1 MKKRISILALVT
13 FCIITAVVTFL
24 CTSASERNR
33 FKTKYNE
40 YIDSFAPYNKLFEI
54 DEYVRNNF
62 VGEIDDDVL
71 VETLCNAYFA
81 GLGDRFSMYH
91 TKEQMDEITLSGD
104 GKLVGI
110 GIVVAFDIDRDCFY
124 VQRVMKDTP
133 AEKGGI
139 KIGDYISAVDGTEVN
154 ADNQN
159 DCINLVGNGE
169 EGSKVTLTLLRDSG
183 EVDLEITREV
193 VRTQDV
199 FVDYLEDDLEDGIA
213 LITIRSFEGNV
224 AADFIAAMLE
234 AEQKGIKGYI
244 FDVRG
249 NPGGD
254 LQVICNVLDYI
265 LPEGPIIRVKNAD
278 DEIVYQP
285 VSDSRELNAP
295 VAVIT
300 NGSTASAA
308 ELFAAAIRDYE
319 KGILVGTKT
328 YGKGTMQH
336 IIQLEDGSG
345 LRLSCYYYDPPK
357 GENYNGKGILPD
369 INIELDEYQST
380 HMHLLNEHTDPQIK
394 TAKEELLKIIKGDK

>member
-24 CTSASERNR
+24 CTSAFQRNA
-33 FKTKYNE
+33 FKAQYNE
-40 YIDSFAPYNKLFEI
+40 YIDSFAPYNKFFEI
-54 DEYVRNNF
+54 DQYVRSNY

-91 TKEQMDEITLSGD
+91 SKEQMDEITLSGE

-110 GIVVAFDIDRDCFY
+110 GIVVAFDIDHDCFY

-133 AEKGGI
+133 AEKSGM
-139 KIGDYISAVDGTEVN
+139 KIGDYISAVNGTQVN
-154 ADNQN
+154 ANNQN
-159 DCINLVGNGE
+159 DCINLVASGE
-169 EGSKVTLTLLRDSG
+169 EGSKVTLTLLRDG
-183 EVDLEITREV
+183 GTFDLEITREV
-193 VRTQDV
+193 VRAQDV
-199 FVDYLEDDLEDGIA
+199 FVDYLEDDIA
-213 LITIRSFEGNV
+213 LVTIRSFEGNV

-234 AEQKGIKGYI
+234 AEKKGIKGYI

-254 LQVICNVLDYI
+254 LQVICSVLDYI

-278 DEIVYQP
+278 GEIVYQP
-285 VSDSRELNAP
+285 VSDSREMNSP
-295 VAVIT
+295 IAVIT

-308 ELFAAAIRDYE
+308 ELFAAAVRDYE
-319 KGILVGTKT
+319 KGILVGKKT

-336 IIQLEDGSG
+336 IIPLEDGSG
-345 LRLSCYYYDPPK
+345 IRLSCYYYDPPK

-369 INIELDEYQST
+369 INVELDEYQST